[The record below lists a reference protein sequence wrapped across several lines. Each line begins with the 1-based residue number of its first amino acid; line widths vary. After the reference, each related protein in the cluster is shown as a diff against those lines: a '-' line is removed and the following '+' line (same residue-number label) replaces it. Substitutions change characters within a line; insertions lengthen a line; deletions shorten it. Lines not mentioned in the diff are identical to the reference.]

1 MADGL
6 PIAHNP
12 LMPCIRS
19 STLPALLLIA
29 ATQVIATAQEI
40 APVPANAQIVD
51 ISKFRQTHPA
61 LNLLLTPLPDMTAGQ
76 IPDYGGPIQ
85 NYLNYSASFPMNNVI
100 NPFGGSGIATFAHG
114 RGEVFGNIAG
124 IYVPFQ
130 SSWTRPNAWFTQAT
144 FGVRYA
150 LDPGR
155 HLWVG
160 ATGRYTADFA
170 DKTRQHG
177 LWSADLTYRH

>member
-1 MADGL
+1 MRA
-6 PIAHNP
+6 
-12 LMPCIRS
+12 R
-19 STLPALLLIA
+19 TLPALLLMVS
-29 ATQVIATAQEI
+29 TPVIAPAQEI
-40 APVPANAQIVD
+40 APVSANAQVVD
-51 ISKFRQTHPA
+51 ISKFRQTHPT
-61 LNLLLTPLPDMTAGQ
+61 LNFLLTPLPDMTAGQ

-85 NYLNYSASFPMNNVI
+85 NYLNYSASFPMIGVI
-100 NPFGGSGIATFAHG
+100 TPFGGNGVATFAHG
-114 RGEVFGNIAG
+114 RGEIFGNIAG
-124 IYVPFQ
+124 IYVPLQ